1 MLQRSQKAN
10 PGPFRDLES
19 GFKAILWVVERSR
32 ADIDA
37 ARAHPD
43 EDYFEVFSRMLQWH
57 AAYTFAL
64 CGMVTTH
71 ERGAWRMF
79 KSPGIQDELRRAVLL
94 LTEQALGL

>member
-1 MLQRSQKAN
+1 MT
-10 PGPFRDLES
+10 PPFETLEP
-19 GFKAILWVVERSR
+19 GFKAVLWVVERSR

-71 ERGAWRMF
+71 ERGTWRMF
-79 KSPGIQDELRRAVLL
+79 KSPGIQDELRRAVRL
-94 LTEQALGL
+94 LTEQALGLER